1 MYFSGLHA
9 PVNFQAL
16 FVHSSSELS
25 CNNVMLSPIVN
36 ADDATRFEYSCV
48 CEHRMC
54 VSELNKPAESM
65 LRVRELTIALP
76 RPIFIVARYLF
87 AFLNQ

>member
-1 MYFSGLHA
+1 M
-9 PVNFQAL
+9 
-16 FVHSSSELS
+16 
-25 CNNVMLSPIVN
+25 
-36 ADDATRFEYSCV
+36 RFEYSCV

>member
-1 MYFSGLHA
+1 
-9 PVNFQAL
+9 
-16 FVHSSSELS
+16 
-25 CNNVMLSPIVN
+25 
-36 ADDATRFEYSCV
+36 
-48 CEHRMC
+48 MC